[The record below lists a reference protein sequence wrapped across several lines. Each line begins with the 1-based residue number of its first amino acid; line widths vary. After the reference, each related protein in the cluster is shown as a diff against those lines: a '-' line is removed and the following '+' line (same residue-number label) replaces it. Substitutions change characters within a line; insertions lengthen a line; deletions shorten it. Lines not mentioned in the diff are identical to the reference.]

1 MVKVRLTTYISYIRR
16 LLRLLSIALTP
27 VIRPLLTL
35 KPAVSDNAR

>member
-16 LLRLLSIALTP
+16 LLRLSIALTP
-27 VIRPLLTL
+27 VIRSLLTL